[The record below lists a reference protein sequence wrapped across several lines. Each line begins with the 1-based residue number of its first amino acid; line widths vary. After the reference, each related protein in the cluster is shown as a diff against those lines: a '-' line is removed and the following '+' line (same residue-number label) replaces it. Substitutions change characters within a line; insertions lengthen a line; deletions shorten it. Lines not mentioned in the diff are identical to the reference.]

1 QTKPGVITEF
11 VAWAFRVTTTKENED
26 MSFQAKSTQK
36 SFSNSKI
43 KIEVKEISQP
53 KLSKNT
59 ASHLNSDADGGDL
72 TNE

>member
-1 QTKPGVITEF
+1 
-11 VAWAFRVTTTKENED
+11 

-43 KIEVKEISQP
+43 QIEVKEISQP
-53 KLSKNT
+53 KLGKNT
-59 ASHLNSDADGGDL
+59 VSHLNSDSDGGDL